1 MSAGARLMC
10 SGTLESHREVIIVRR
25 FAVVVA
31 FALMGMGSAAGLPS
45 HLVMAQEA
53 TPAAQVSAEGI
64 TYLPLGY
71 LPAVPMAD
79 SVDTEIA
86 RGTLEPG
93 AGFPFTADDPASAML
108 IMESGELTATV
119 EDASWTISRGAAVSA
134 VVTGTPAASG
144 TTEVV
149 EIIGAGEAATFSA
162 GDVAYIPGNATGE
175 MHNSGNEQ
183 AVTLLITYF
192 PAES

>member
-1 MSAGARLMC
+1 
-10 SGTLESHREVIIVRR
+10 VRR

-31 FALMGMGSAAGLPS
+31 FAIMGFGSVAGLS
-45 HLVMAQEA
+45 GHHAAAQEA
-53 TPAAQVSAEGI
+53 TPAAQVSVEGI

-119 EDASWTISRGAAVSA
+119 EDATWTISRGAAVTA
-134 VVTGTPAASG
+134 LVTGTPAAAGVS
-144 TTEVV
+144 EVV
-149 EIIGAGEAATFSA
+149 ETIEAGETATFSA
-162 GDVAYIPGNATGE
+162 GDIAYIPGNATGE
-175 MHNSGNEQ
+175 LHNSGDER
-183 AVTLLITYF
+183 AVTLLITYY
-192 PAES
+192 PTQS